1 VRWWC
6 IFRFVPELTFS
17 LASTEEDQSPQVA
30 ELENARRRFR
40 SVLSLNILLSTIIRG
55 DATLEW
61 ETDPPNDNQIEKP
74 EYSLLKYVAA
84 ILVRDIDVIAAM
96 AHKTK
101 ASLSSTDVSSTPAP
115 YQVNVMRTD
124 QRREP
129 APGTGQT
136 DQGQALSSTVTAIAN
151 PTIPRGQTTDPYFCK
166 IPPPVNC
173 LVLSGKP
180 SNLEVRKE
188 ELLARLAIE

>member
-1 VRWWC
+1 M
-6 IFRFVPELTFS
+6 
-17 LASTEEDQSPQVA
+17 ASTEEDQSPQVA

-55 DATLEW
+55 HATLEW

-115 YQVNVMRTD
+115 YQVNVMCVVN
-124 QRREP
+124 QP
-129 APGTGQT
+129 PGQ
-136 DQGQALSSTVTAIAN
+136 V
-151 PTIPRGQTTDPYFCK
+151 
-166 IPPPVNC
+166 
-173 LVLSGKP
+173 KP
-180 SNLEVRKE
+180 IR
-188 ELLARLAIE
+188 ARLSARPLPLLLTQQSPEDKQQIPTFARSLPLSTAWYSLASPATSRSGRRNY